1 MEMYSSSHNEYSFSY
16 NCAQLSY
23 LLLHWYCGILYIDR
37 NVRNREAIMSQEHDW
52 QYDLDEYIHQG
63 EPDRSEK
70 SAAWQTAIGLQDVDG
85 LQTSDYLLE
94 TAKEHIEGKIDI
106 ATAQKRIYSYYEQR
120 DTRMTVEEDTKEA
133 DIVAARI
140 AELLAEKTF
149 QFSPAELQSIHRRL
163 FTDVFKSAGQF
174 RTYNISKK
182 EWVLNGKSV
191 FYAGFDSIRDTLD
204 YDFGQEKVFS
214 YAKLNVAQAIK
225 HIANFIS
232 GIWQIHPFC
241 EGNTR
246 TTAVFMIKYLQTFGF
261 NVSNQVF
268 AENSWYF
275 RNALVRANFNDLQN
289 DVHNT
294 TVFLEQFMENLLTGA
309 HHDLKNRY
317 MHIDYS
323 ETAQSANPE
332 ISKCKNCTLEE
343 LAILREISNNPSI
356 TQKALAEAIG
366 KSERTVKSRTV
377 DLQDRGLLRRKNGK
391 RNGQWEVLVE
401 V

>member
-1 MEMYSSSHNEYSFSY
+1 
-16 NCAQLSY
+16 
-23 LLLHWYCGILYIDR
+23 
-37 NVRNREAIMSQEHDW
+37 MSQAHDW
-52 QYDLDEYIHQG
+52 QYDLEEYIRQG

-106 ATAQKRIYSYYEQR
+106 STAQKRIYYEQR
-120 DTRMTVEEDTKEA
+120 DVRMTAARDTKEA
-133 DIVAARI
+133 DIVASRI

-163 FTDVFKSAGQF
+163 FTGVFKSAGQF

-191 FYAGFDSIRDTLD
+191 FYAAFDSIRDTLN
-204 YDFGQEKVFS
+204 YDFGQEKAFS
-214 YAKLNVAQAIK
+214 YAYLDAVQAIK
-225 HIANFIS
+225 HIAKFIS

-268 AENSWYF
+268 AENSCFF

-289 DVHNT
+289 NIHST

-309 HHDLKNRY
+309 QHDLKNRY
-317 MHIDYS
+317 MHVDYS
-323 ETAQSANPE
+323 DAARSANTE

-366 KSERTVKSRTV
+366 KSERPVKSRTV
-377 DLQDRGLLRRKNGK
+377 DLQEKGLRRRNGK
-391 RNGQWEVLVE
+391 RNGLWEILVE
-401 V
+401 I

>member
-1 MEMYSSSHNEYSFSY
+1 
-16 NCAQLSY
+16 
-23 LLLHWYCGILYIDR
+23 
-37 NVRNREAIMSQEHDW
+37 MSQEYDW
-52 QYDLDEYIHQG
+52 QYDLDEYIRQG

-85 LQTSDYLLE
+85 LRTSDYLLE

-106 ATAQKRIYSYYEQR
+106 ATAKKRIYSYYEHR
-120 DTRMTVEEDTKEA
+120 DIRMTAKEDTKEA
-133 DIVAARI
+133 DIVSVRI

-163 FTDVFKSAGQF
+163 FTGVFKSAGQF
-174 RTYNISKK
+174 RSYNISKK

-191 FYAGFDSIRDTLD
+191 FYASFDSIRDTLD
-204 YDFGQEKVFS
+204 YDFGLEKEFS
-214 YAKLNVAQAIK
+214 YAKLNAAQAIK
-225 HIANFIS
+225 HIAKFIS

-261 NVSNQVF
+261 HVSNQVF

-289 DVHNT
+289 DVHST
-294 TVFLEQFMENLLTGA
+294 TVFLEQFMENLLTGTQ
-309 HHDLKNRY
+309 HDLKNRY

-323 ETAQSANPE
+323 ETAQSANSE

-391 RNGQWEVLVE
+391 RNGRWEVLVE
-401 V
+401 I

>member
-1 MEMYSSSHNEYSFSY
+1 M
-16 NCAQLSY
+16 
-23 LLLHWYCGILYIDR
+23 G
-37 NVRNREAIMSQEHDW
+37 QEHDW
-52 QYDLDEYIHQG
+52 QYDLDEYIRQG

-120 DTRMTVEEDTKEA
+120 DVRMTAEQDTKEA
-133 DIVAARI
+133 DIVASRI
-140 AELLAEKTF
+140 AGLLAEKTF

-163 FTDVFKSAGQF
+163 FTGVFKSAGQF

-191 FYAGFDSIRDTLD
+191 FYAAFDSIRETLD
-204 YDFGQEKVFS
+204 YDFSQEKAFS
-214 YAKLNVAQAIK
+214 YAALDAAQAIK
-225 HIANFIS
+225 HIAKFIS
-232 GIWQIHPFC
+232 GIWRIHPFC

-261 NVSNQVF
+261 SVSNQVF
-268 AENSWYF
+268 ADNSWYF
-275 RNALVRANFNDLQN
+275 RNALVRANYNDLQN
-289 DVHNT
+289 DIHAT
-294 TVFLEQFMENLLTGA
+294 TVFLEQFMQNLLTGA
-309 HHDLKNRY
+309 QHDLKNRY

-323 ETAQSANPE
+323 ETPQSAKSE
-332 ISKCKNCTLEE
+332 ISKCNNCTLEE
-343 LAILREISNNPSI
+343 LAILREISENPSI

-377 DLQDRGLLRRKNGK
+377 ELQNKGLLRRKNGK

-401 V
+401 IS

>member
-1 MEMYSSSHNEYSFSY
+1 M
-16 NCAQLSY
+16 A
-23 LLLHWYCGILYIDR
+23 
-37 NVRNREAIMSQEHDW
+37 QEHDW
-52 QYDLDEYIHQG
+52 QYDLDEYIRQG

-120 DTRMTVEEDTKEA
+120 DVRMTVEQDTKEA
-133 DIVAARI
+133 DIVASRI
-140 AELLAEKTF
+140 AELLA
-149 QFSPAELQSIHRRL
+149 HRRL
-163 FTDVFKSAGQF
+163 FTGVFKSAGQF

-182 EWVLNGKSV
+182 EWVLNGSSV
-191 FYAGFDSIRDTLD
+191 FYAAFDSIRDTLD
-204 YDFGQEKVFS
+204 YDFGQEKAFS
-214 YAKLNVAQAIK
+214 YSELDAAQAIK
-225 HIANFIS
+225 HIARFIS

-268 AENSWYF
+268 ADNSWYF
-275 RNALVRANFNDLQN
+275 RNALVRANFNDLKN
-289 DVHNT
+289 GIHST

-309 HHDLKNRY
+309 DHDLKNRHL
-317 MHIDYS
+317 HIYYAKP
-323 ETAQSANPE
+323 AQSANEE

-366 KSERTVKSRTV
+366 KSERTVKTRTV
-377 DLQDRGLLRRKNGK
+377 ELQEKGLLRRKNGK
-391 RNGQWEVLVE
+391 RNGQWEILVE
-401 V
+401 I